1 MLTVVLTVAG
11 LGAVSGVSGT
21 RVCHDVTAENIS
33 VTQLRGG
40 LLLSLDEGVTFNSFC
55 GDEVTVLVDG
65 VEANID
71 LRKTSPVTGELIVEA
86 NVCYQHEL
94 QVNVLEYTFPT
105 KSTKSSVIEYNPTG
119 KFSVSNNVQ
128 SRCTKGFRMV

>member
-1 MLTVVLTVAG
+1 MRIVLKMLTVVLTVAA
-11 LGAVSGVSGT
+11 LGAVSLVSGT

-71 LRKTSPVTGELIVEA
+71 RRKTSPVTGELIVEA

-119 KFSVSNNVQ
+119 KSSVSNDVQ
-128 SRCTKGFRMV
+128 SR

>member
-1 MLTVVLTVAG
+1 MRIVLKMLTVVLTVAA
-11 LGAVSGVSGT
+11 LGAVSGT

-71 LRKTSPVTGELIVEA
+71 RRKTSPVTGDLIVEA

-119 KFSVSNNVQ
+119 KSSVSIDVQ
-128 SRCTKGFRMV
+128 SRYI

>member
-1 MLTVVLTVAG
+1 MEILLKMLTVLLTVTA
-11 LGAVSGVSGT
+11 LGAVTGT
-21 RVCHDVTAENIS
+21 RVCHDVTTENIS
-33 VTQLRGG
+33 VTHLRGG

-71 LRKTSPVTGELIVEA
+71 SRKSRPGTGELIVEA

-94 QVNVLEYTFPT
+94 QINVLEHTFPT
-105 KSTKSSVIEYNPTG
+105 KSTKSSVVEYSPPG
-119 KFSVSNNVQ
+119 KW
-128 SRCTKGFRMV
+128 